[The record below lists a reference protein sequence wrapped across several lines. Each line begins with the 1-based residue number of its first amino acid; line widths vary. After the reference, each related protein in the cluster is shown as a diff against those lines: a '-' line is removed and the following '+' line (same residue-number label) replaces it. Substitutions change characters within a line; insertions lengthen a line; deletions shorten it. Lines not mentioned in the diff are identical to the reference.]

1 MTDQA
6 VAEFGLTHDTPLRS
20 ILIKGLPVRLIQVE
34 GAKLV
39 TGPKL
44 NGPDKMETPSHLWD
58 LESRPHGIGRIGATV
73 AVGFEFV
80 PLPLSVMVVRAVHVF
95 V

>member
-6 VAEFGLTHDTPLRS
+6 VAEFGLTHDTTFRS
-20 ILIKGLPVRLIQVE
+20 ILIKGLVVRLIQVE
-34 GAKLV
+34 RAKLV

-44 NGPDKMETPSHLWD
+44 NGSDKMETPSHLWD
-58 LESRPHGIGRIGATV
+58 LQFRQDGIGRIGATA
-73 AVGFEFV
+73 AVVFASV
-80 PLPLSVMVVRAVHVF
+80 PLLLSGTVVRAVHVL